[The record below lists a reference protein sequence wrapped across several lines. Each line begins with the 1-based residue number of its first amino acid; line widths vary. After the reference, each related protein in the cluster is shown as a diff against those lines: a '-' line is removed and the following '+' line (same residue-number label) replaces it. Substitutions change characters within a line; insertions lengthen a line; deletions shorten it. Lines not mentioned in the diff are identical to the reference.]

1 MINNKY
7 KKFRDEVM
15 KLYLKR
21 GHYRDQT
28 LCCANSLFERGK
40 RLEGTARDDLASDD
54 WAYLDFPIKWI
65 YADGFEAPMG
75 EINYQELHL
84 KYLDDAEWTIIN
96 SQGEYFKDNPIHYPV
111 SPSGE
116 TFAAMS
122 LVENLEDEKKDYNY
136 FLWIF
141 RHERQDWKL
150 HKKIEIDNWFR
161 IMNFSSDNKTLY
173 LFSYWNIIAIS
184 MSDYT
189 KKIILE
195 KKQNKAHFTN
205 AHLSVDRNYMLVV
218 LLTEKKKL
226 RFHLIELRNYKQII
240 LSRGMNKVKEEAFDI
255 PDEVKIPLSV
265 ENGSA
270 LITISK
276 K

>member
-1 MINNKY
+1 
-7 KKFRDEVM
+7 M

-21 GHYRDQT
+21 GHYQDQT
-28 LCCANSLFERGK
+28 HCCANSLFEHGK
-40 RLEGTARDDLASDD
+40 RLEGTAQDDLASDD
-54 WAYLDFPIKWI
+54 WAYLDFPTKWVF
-65 YADGFEAPMG
+65 AKGFEAPMA
-75 EINYQELHL
+75 ELNYQEIHL
-84 KYLDDAEWTIIN
+84 KHPDDDQWTIID
-96 SQGEYFKDNPIHYPV
+96 SQGDYFKDNPIHYPV

-116 TFAAMS
+116 IFAAMS
-122 LVENLEDEKKDYNY
+122 LVRNLEDEKKDYDY

-141 RHERQDWKL
+141 RHERNEWKL
-150 HKKIEIDNWFR
+150 QKKIEIDNWFR

-173 LFSYWNIIAIS
+173 LFSYWNIIAINL
-184 MSDYT
+184 SDYS
-189 KKIILE
+189 KEIMLE
-195 KKQNKAHFTN
+195 KKHNKAHFTN

-240 LSRGMNKVKEEAFDI
+240 LSRGINIVKEDVFNI
-255 PDEVKIPLSV
+255 PDEVKIPLAV